1 MINNKSI
8 LITGGTG
15 SFGSLFV
22 KYIVKNYKPKRLIIF
37 SRDELKQYKM
47 QQELPPKKYKFL
59 RYFIGDIRDKDRL
72 KIATRDVDILIHA
85 AAMKQVDTSEYNPT
99 ECIKTNIY
107 GTENLISAARE
118 NRIKKF
124 LLLSTDKAVN
134 PINLYGASKLAADKL
149 VIAANNLSGSNQTR
163 FSVVRYGNVINSR
176 GSVIPYFRKLI
187 KLNSDYLPITDFE
200 MTRFWISLEQS
211 VNFILSSLSLM
222 RGGEIFVPKIPSFR
236 VVDLVK
242 ALGPNIK
249 TKIIGIRPG
258 EKIHEEM
265 ITKSDSL
272 NSIEFKDHYVILS
285 NAINHDK
292 PGLNLSKQKNILF
305 KKGKVVK
312 KPFSYSSEKNK
323 EFLSIKQL
331 KKLIS
336 SLNI

>member
-118 NRIKKF
+118 NGIKKF

-222 RGGEIFVPKIPSFR
+222 RGGEIFVPKIPSAKI
-236 VVDLVK
+236 VDVAK
-242 ALGPNIK
+242 SISKKIK
-249 TKIIGIRPG
+249 LKEIGIRPG
-258 EKIHEEM
+258 EKLHEILFSKE
-265 ITKSDSL
+265 INNDV
-272 NSIEFKDHYVILS
+272 IEFKNYYVI
-285 NAINHDK
+285 K
-292 PGLNLSKQKNILF
+292 PSISFFIKNNIYNISLT
-305 KKGKVVK
+305 KEKGKKVPK
-312 KPFSYSSEKNK
+312 DFEYRSDNNK
-323 EFLSIKQL
+323 MFLKISDVQKIIKDD
-331 KKLIS
+331 
-336 SLNI
+336 SL